1 MTESAI
7 PSQSDPLSASL
18 TEEQDGFQTMSPK
31 QLYFSFEGRI
41 NRQTYW
47 LKYFLPVV
55 GIFFCAGLISGWL
68 GSNTTAGQSV
78 MIIVQLASI
87 WPGIAVAA
95 KRWHD
100 RGKSGWWSIICVI
113 PIIGTIW
120 MLIELGFL
128 AGSDTENQYGLPPR

>member
-1 MTESAI
+1 MTDSA
-7 PSQSDPLSASL
+7 PSLSASL
-18 TEEQDGFQTMSPK
+18 TEKSGEFQTMSPK
-31 QLYFSFEGRI
+31 HLYFSFEGRI

-55 GIFFCAGLISGWL
+55 GIFFCAGLVTGWL
-68 GSNTTAGQSV
+68 GASTNEGKLF
-78 MIIVQLASI
+78 MLLVQVASI
-87 WPGIAVAA
+87 WPGLAVAA

-120 MLIELGFL
+120 MLVELGFL
-128 AGSDTENQYGLPPR
+128 TGSDTENQYGFPQR